1 MATKMVSADDAIFSI
16 IILVI
21 YMLEQT
27 LNSLREEMVIPEEE
41 EEEADEDDEVSRFQT
56 IVTMSGAKTAV
67 KNKVCIAALDFQPL
81 VRQFVN
87 GKTLSAAAVLATDRV
102 TATLTS
108 PLSTGPGTK
117 YPQTLVLDQSNLM
130 EIKPIKGFALIPLMI
145 FGIPGNVY
153 IMLKFILVRFIEKKL
168 LPTSIILTVL
178 ALMNL
183 LVLLARGTPE
193 YMYITGFQ
201 HLLNDAACKLIVYTY
216 RTSRAMSISITSL
229 LSCHQCILIAPT
241 TRVWVY
247 LKPRMSKN
255 MVVIIIA
262 IFIINMLLYCSS
274 VTFAHAKSNSTNT
287 PYTLHLVS
295 CRTDFLTQV
304 SFIINGTLLV
314 VKDFILVTLMTLTS
328 TYIVNVLLHHQK
340 KHQGHEELT

>member
-1 MATKMVSADDAIFSI
+1 M
-16 IILVI
+16 
-21 YMLEQT
+21 
-27 LNSLREEMVIPEEE
+27 N
-41 EEEADEDDEVSRFQT
+41 
-56 IVTMSGAKTAV
+56 
-67 KNKVCIAALDFQPL
+67 
-81 VRQFVN
+81 
-87 GKTLSAAAVLATDRV
+87 
-102 TATLTS
+102 
-108 PLSTGPGTK
+108 
-117 YPQTLVLDQSNLM
+117 QSNVM
-130 EIKPIKGFALIPLMI
+130 EIKPIKGIALIPLMI

-168 LPTSIILTVL
+168 LSTSIILIVL

-255 MVVIIIA
+255 MVVIIIV

-274 VTFAHAKSNSTNT
+274 VTFAHAKGNSTNT
-287 PYTLHLVS
+287 PYTMHLVS

-314 VKDFILVTLMTLTS
+314 VKDFILVALMTLTS
-328 TYIVNVLLHHQK
+328 TYIVNVLLHHRKNIKDMRSSHNVGKSIEYKASRAVILLVVLYVVLFGLDSSLWIYSLIYVGTDMNDARVILACSYSALSPILIIATNPKLHDVNCLKLSKLQDYDGNSENKTQLSWVSSYNDDK
-340 KHQGHEELT
+340 KN